1 VNGRD
6 ETKCRLVGTCPDVST
21 KWFMI
26 LRSPTENENAAFV
39 IPAWIA
45 GIQVR
50 KDASED
56 VHVTLDSSN
65 PCWNDVIEEVRLQI
79 TEVPPPY
86 FKRSKL
92 LWICFTERRRS
103 TPC

>member
-1 VNGRD
+1 
-6 ETKCRLVGTCPDVST
+6 
-21 KWFMI
+21 MI

-56 VHVTLDSSN
+56 VHVTLI
-65 PCWNDVIEEVRLQI
+65 PAIHAGM
-79 TEVPPPY
+79 T
-86 FKRSKL
+86 
-92 LWICFTERRRS
+92 
-103 TPC
+103 

>member
-1 VNGRD
+1 
-6 ETKCRLVGTCPDVST
+6 
-21 KWFMI
+21 MI

-65 PCWNDVIEEVRLQI
+65 PCWNDVIEELRLQI
-79 TEVPPPY
+79 TEVPPRI
-86 FKRSKL
+86 FKGRGQEDSRREKVILSGNPFLRAFL
-92 LWICFTERRRS
+92 LFVCFVCSLYGCLSSR
-103 TPC
+103 

>member
-1 VNGRD
+1 
-6 ETKCRLVGTCPDVST
+6 
-21 KWFMI
+21 MI

-56 VHVTLDSSN
+56 VRVTLDSSN
-65 PCWNDVIEEVRLQI
+65 PCWNDVIEEVRLQ
-79 TEVPPPY
+79 TN
-86 FKRSKL
+86 RSAASVFSK
-92 LWICFTERRRS
+92 ES
-103 TPC
+103 TQEGYNGEDLSSRCS

>member
-1 VNGRD
+1 MDPYDSTVDNIKNS
-6 ETKCRLVGTCPDVST
+6 TLTT

-86 FKRSKL
+86 FQ
-92 LWICFTERRRS
+92 RS
-103 TPC
+103 TRRARRKKIFS